1 MKTDT
6 PMKIPKG
13 AITERKL
20 RKLLKAETDKSS
32 SNAWSA
38 EHKITP
44 QAVSAFERQVQGAG
58 LQIPEALG
66 YKPALIY
73 IPLDEED
80 LAIKPPPRTNAAR
93 KKPAELTTEKKKV
106 RDKNLELHGKA
117 KKKDK
122 KKKKG
127 KGK

>member
-93 KKPAELTTEKKKV
+93 KKPVVEEKPAKQKKT
-106 RDKNLELHGKA
+106 
-117 KKKDK
+117 KKDK